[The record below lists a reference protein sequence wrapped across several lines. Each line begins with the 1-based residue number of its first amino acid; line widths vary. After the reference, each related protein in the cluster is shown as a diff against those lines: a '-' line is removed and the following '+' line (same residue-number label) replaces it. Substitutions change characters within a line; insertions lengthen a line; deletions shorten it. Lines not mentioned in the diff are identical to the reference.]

1 MVAQTL
7 DYASWVSGLN
17 AEDVAA
23 IYGRFAPGRS
33 LADDFRERFG
43 QELDEDAPHQS
54 RHAL

>member
-1 MVAQTL
+1 
-7 DYASWVSGLN
+7 VSGLN